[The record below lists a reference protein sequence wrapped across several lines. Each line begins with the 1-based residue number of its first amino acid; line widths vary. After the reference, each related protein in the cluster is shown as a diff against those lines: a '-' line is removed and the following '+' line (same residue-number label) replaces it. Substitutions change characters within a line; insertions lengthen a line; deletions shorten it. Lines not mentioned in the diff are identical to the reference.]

1 MKSESAPR
9 RAQFFRGNRLNF
21 ALALGASLLTAG
33 LNLLI
38 ARVLQQMIDAVSGVP
53 GAPGLGELALDIG
66 LIFLLI
72 AAVKALEY
80 YAKPRFLERAMRQ
93 YKDRAFEL
101 LTQKSIAA
109 FSGEDGAVYL
119 SAFSNDAASVERGC
133 LDGLFSLASNAVLAL
148 GALVMMLAYSPLLTV
163 ISCAFFALP
172 IAASLAA
179 GDRVERAERTVSDLN
194 GALTA
199 SLRDSLG
206 GFFVGAWLALSGR
219 GITPGVLI
227 VFITLTAYVIT
238 PISEFP
244 EQLAAM
250 KAGLALTDK
259 LSAALSGGVR
269 DGGALPARLGQGIEL
284 RHVSFGYEPGCEVL
298 HDITASF
305 RPGECCAVV
314 GASGSGKSTLLRLL
328 MASHADYS
336 GEIRLGGCEL
346 REIKSESLYDLV
358 SVIEQDVFLFNA
370 SIRDNITMFSPFPE
384 AEVERAIELSGLSA
398 LVAERGGDYL
408 CGENGSGLS
417 GGEGQRVSI
426 ARSLLRRSEVLL
438 VDEATAALDAATAY
452 QVTDSILSLEGMTR
466 ILVTHSLDAALL
478 QRCDRILALRGGRIV
493 ESGTFDELMSSRG
506 YFYSLYTVSQ

>member
-1 MKSESAPR
+1 MTLI
-9 RAQFFRGNRLNF
+9 G
-21 ALALGASLLTAG
+21 ALG
-33 LNLLI
+33 
-38 ARVLQQMIDAVSGVP
+38 
-53 GAPGLGELALDIG
+53 
-66 LIFLLI
+66 
-72 AAVKALEY
+72 
-80 YAKPRFLERAMRQ
+80 
-93 YKDRAFEL
+93 
-101 LTQKSIAA
+101 
-109 FSGEDGAVYL
+109 
-119 SAFSNDAASVERGC
+119 
-133 LDGLFSLASNAVLAL
+133 SLAGVTAQL
-148 GALVMMLAYSPLLTV
+148 GV
-163 ISCAFFALP
+163 
-172 IAASLAA
+172 
-179 GDRVERAERTVSDLN
+179 
-194 GALTA
+194 
-199 SLRDSLG
+199 
-206 GFFVGAWLALSGR
+206 FFVGAWLALSGR

-250 KAGLALTDK
+250 KAGLALTGK
-259 LSAALSGGVR
+259 LSAALSANVR
-269 DGGALPARLGQGIEL
+269 GGGALPARLGQGIEL

-298 HDITASF
+298 HDVTASF

-328 MASHADYS
+328 MASRADYS
-336 GEIRLGGCEL
+336 GEIRLGGREL

-358 SVIEQDVFLFNA
+358 SVIEQDVFVFNA

-452 QVTDSILSLEGMTR
+452 QVTDAILSLGGMTR

-478 QRCDRILALRGGRIV
+478 RRCDRILALRGGRIV

>member
-1 MKSESAPR
+1 MKSESAPL

-53 GAPGLGELALDIG
+53 GAPGLRELALDIG
-66 LIFLLI
+66 LILVLI
-72 AAVKALEY
+72 AVLKALEY

-109 FSGEDGAVYL
+109 FSGEDSAVYL

-148 GALVMMLAYSPLLTV
+148 GALVMMLAYNPLLTV

-206 GFFVGAWLALSGR
+206 GFSVIKSFKAEAAMAALFARGNAGVERAKCRKRRLVTLIGALGSLAGVTAQLGVFFVGAWLALSGR
-219 GITPGVLI
+219 DITPGVLI

-259 LSAALSGGVR
+259 LSAALSGNVR
-269 DGGALPARLGQGIEL
+269 GGGALPARLGQGIEL

-328 MASHADYS
+328 M
-336 GEIRLGGCEL
+336 EIG
-346 REIKSESLYDLV
+346 
-358 SVIEQDVFLFNA
+358 
-370 SIRDNITMFSPFPE
+370 
-384 AEVERAIELSGLSA
+384 RAH
-398 LVAERGGDYL
+398 V
-408 CGENGSGLS
+408 
-417 GGEGQRVSI
+417 
-426 ARSLLRRSEVLL
+426 
-438 VDEATAALDAATAY
+438 
-452 QVTDSILSLEGMTR
+452 
-466 ILVTHSLDAALL
+466 
-478 QRCDRILALRGGRIV
+478 
-493 ESGTFDELMSSRG
+493 
-506 YFYSLYTVSQ
+506 